1 MNQLKGWKLEVELEG
16 GKHRTYEDTP
26 LVLENLG
33 IRDLVGSGKL
43 DSYGTVP
50 AKRVLEILS
59 MFVSEFAEFV
69 MEGKA
74 APESLLNGRAQK
86 YPEVTIARSS
96 SGGK

>member
-1 MNQLKGWKLEVELEG
+1 MEVG
-16 GKHRTYEDTP
+16 GRARGGQIR

-59 MFVSEFAEFV
+59 MFVSEFV

-86 YPEVTIARSS
+86 YPEVTIARRS
-96 SGGK
+96 SGR